1 MIECIPN
8 VSEGQRVEVINAL
21 ANVIRAVPGVKL
33 LDIHSDADH
42 NRSVFTFAGQ
52 PEPVLEAA
60 FQLVYAAAQHIDM
73 YSQHGQHP
81 RIGATDVLPLVPL
94 SGISLQECASLAA
107 RLGQRIGEELDI
119 PVYLYEASATNPER
133 RDLPRLRRGEFEGLC
148 KAIATDPSRKPDY
161 GPARL
166 GSAGA
171 TIVGARN
178 PLIAYNVYLNSSDL
192 KIAKA
197 IARAI
202 RGSSGG
208 LRGVRAL
215 GLLVAGHA
223 QVSMNLT
230 DYKSTPLHR
239 VIDMIAREAANYGV
253 TIATSEL
260 VGLIPEDALIDAA
273 RYYLR
278 LHSLKSDQILERR
291 LQRDEGF

>member
-1 MIECIPN
+1 MQITT
-8 VSEGQRVEVINAL
+8 V
-21 ANVIRAVPGVKL
+21 
-33 LDIHSDADH
+33 
-42 NRSVFTFAGQ
+42 VFFIFAGR

-81 RIGATDVLPLVPL
+81 RIGATDVLHQYRSVASACKNVHPLQPGL
-94 SGISLQECASLAA
+94 GSALAKSL
-107 RLGQRIGEELDI
+107 I
-119 PVYLYEASATNPER
+119 PVYLYEALAINPER

-148 KAIATDPSRKPDY
+148 KAIATDPSGKPDY

-202 RGSSGG
+202 RGSSG
-208 LRGVRAL
+208 AY
-215 GLLVAGHA
+215 VACA
-223 QVSMNLT
+223 
-230 DYKSTPLHR
+230 P
-239 VIDMIAREAANYGV
+239 
-253 TIATSEL
+253 
-260 VGLIPEDALIDAA
+260 
-273 RYYLR
+273 
-278 LHSLKSDQILERR
+278 
-291 LQRDEGF
+291 